1 MALSFINLKELPQIK
16 HRITKITQLINLLLI
31 NVGKGHKTE
40 PDRGNF
46 FILQTYIGKL
56 HTMNKVELK
65 KIDTRA
71 PKDLDK
77 KELKEKTEKILVELD
92 ELQNLLFAEGKHSI
106 LIVIQGM
113 DGSGKDGVIRNVL
126 GNMNPQGVTVKS
138 YKAPTPEELS
148 HDFLWRIHQHA
159 PGKGMIQVFNRS
171 HYEDILV
178 TRVHK
183 WCDDETA
190 RKRME
195 AINDFEGLLQKHNST
210 HILKFYL
217 HVSPEEQHERLS
229 ERMKDPAKMW
239 KYNDKDFEEAKLWDE
254 YMKMYEDCFNNCN
267 TPPWTVVPSD
277 QNWYKEYII
286 ASQLYELLKNLDM
299 QFPGLKK

>member
-1 MALSFINLKELPQIK
+1 MAVRLNEIF
-16 HRITKITQLINLLLI
+16 
-31 NVGKGHKTE
+31 
-40 PDRGNF
+40 
-46 FILQTYIGKL
+46 
-56 HTMNKVELK
+56 
-65 KIDTRA
+65 TRA
-71 PKDLDK
+71 SEDFDK
-77 KELKEKTEKILVELD
+77 KQAKEKTARMVEELD
-92 ELQNLLFAEGKHSI
+92 DLQNLLFAEGKHSV
-106 LIVIQGM
+106 LIIIQGM

-138 YKAPTPEELS
+138 YKAPTQEELS
-148 HDFLWRIHQHA
+148 HDFLWRIHAAA

-190 RKRME
+190 VKRMR
-195 AINDFEGLLQKHNST
+195 AINEFEKLLQEHNNT

-239 KYNDKDFEEAKLWDE
+239 KYNEKDFEEAKLWDI

-267 TPPWTVVPSD
+267 NPEWTIVPSD

-286 ASQLYELLKNLDM
+286 ASKLHTLLKGLNM